1 MIWFSFNENY
11 CRDNPLIKG
20 ELNDT
25 ELSFQYL
32 QFVGTKLIGRRTNDF
47 IGVSLTNLSLSPS
60 LSLSSYND
68 NEQEMDASN
77 IVNVTLFFSRLSRAW
92 LSLVYIR

>member
-1 MIWFSFNENY
+1 MIWFSFNENH

-32 QFVGTKLIGRRTNDF
+32 QFVGTKLTGRRTNDF
-47 IGVSLTNLSLSPS
+47 IGVSLTNLSFS
-60 LSLSSYND
+60 LFHHTND
-68 NEQEMDASN
+68 NEQDMDTSN

>member
-1 MIWFSFNENY
+1 MIWFSFNENH

-32 QFVGTKLIGRRTNDF
+32 QFFGTKLIGRKTNDF
-47 IGVSLTNLSLSPS
+47 IGVSLTNLSLS
-60 LSLSSYND
+60 LSSYNY
-68 NEQEMDASN
+68 NEQDMDASN

-92 LSLVYIR
+92 LS

>member
-1 MIWFSFNENY
+1 MIWFSFNENH

-25 ELSFQYL
+25 ELSFHYL
-32 QFVGTKLIGRRTNDF
+32 QFFGTKLIGRKTNDF
-47 IGVSLTNLSLSPS
+47 IGVSLTNLSLS
-60 LSLSSYND
+60 LSSYNY
-68 NEQEMDASN
+68 NEQDMDASN

-92 LSLVYIR
+92 LS